1 MGTTKPAPVKCAE
14 IINAAC
20 ICASEDMRDN

>member
-20 ICASEDMRDN
+20 ICASEDTRDN